1 LGHNLRRVNYACYEE
16 QGSVRVSWIWVRA
29 AKSIAR
35 RLRAVGQRKNKND
48 WQNAHEIPGKSKPFI
63 CRYLSHFSN
72 QFSICIHSKLD
83 ARLELNAILS
93 LAIPRPVVRSLS
105 PVTFWGLGALE
116 YSRYIHIAK
125 ILAKSSLK
133 R

>member
-1 LGHNLRRVNYACYEE
+1 MVGAQFKARELCMLRGAGLRSCVLDLG
-16 QGSVRVSWIWVRA
+16 QGSKINSTPL
-29 AKSIAR
+29 KGCGTKEKQE
-35 RLRAVGQRKNKND
+35 RL
-48 WQNAHEIPGKSKPFI
+48 AHEIPGKSQPFI

-83 ARLELNAILS
+83 ARLKLNAILS

-105 PVTFWGLGALE
+105 PVTFRGPLE